1 MAQNKQYGSNIK
13 YVFDLNT
20 GNECHIKNATSTIF
34 QLQCTSWW
42 GKNNFHWDDDEVH
55 VVLDQHA

>member
-20 GNECHIKNATSTIF
+20 GNECHIKKYFLYGRKLYFYGYWISVSISYYT
-34 QLQCTSWW
+34 L
-42 GKNNFHWDDDEVH
+42 H
-55 VVLDQHA
+55 